1 VLVQT
6 HGVGRLRA
14 AVLAL
19 VADGA
24 RRAPAAPAPPP
35 RRPGWRVTDVGG

>member
-1 VLVQT
+1 MLVQA
-6 HGVGRLRA
+6 HGVGRVRA

-24 RRAPAAPAPPP
+24 RRYTVALELE
-35 RRPGWRVTDVGG
+35 RRRSGWRVTDVGS